1 MTRRDIDY
9 ITTMDALFIH
19 RVLLAK
25 YGGSEGL
32 RDPGALESAL
42 VRPQMGYYAD
52 IVEEAAAL
60 LESIAINYP
69 FIDGNKRA
77 AFGVVDA
84 FLRIN
89 GHRLTCTSDEA
100 YTFMIDLFEANR
112 FRFEHLEP
120 WLRSVI
126 TLT

>member
-60 LESIAINYP
+60 LESIAINHP

-89 GHRLTCTSDEA
+89 GHHLTCTSDEA

-112 FRFEHLEP
+112 FRFEQLEP

-126 TLT
+126 TQP